1 MTLLSHAD
9 YERIAA
15 NLSYPTEAFIGGT
28 FAPALSGETMPTVN
42 PATGKEIARVA
53 SCGREDVD
61 KAVAAA
67 RKAFE
72 SGAWSRMHPSER
84 KKILMR
90 FIGLIEKHQVE
101 LAVLESL
108 DSGKPVR
115 ECLLTDL
122 PETIECLEWHAECAD
137 KQYGGISPSGD
148 GRLGRPRPC
157 RRQQRHPQA
166 RQRHLALHPEAR
178 GVRRRSGHP
187 RRRVQR
193 DHGPRLL
200 RGRSARAA
208 PRRGRG
214 VLHRL
219 HRSGPPLP

>member
-122 PETIECLEWHAECAD
+122 PETIECLEWHANARTSSTAASPPPETAGWGSSCA
-137 KQYGGISPSGD
+137 SPPGWS
-148 GRLGRPRPC
+148 PASC
-157 RRQQRHPQA
+157 R
-166 RQRHLALHPEAR
+166 
-178 GVRRRSGHP
+178 GTSRS
-187 RRRVQR
+187 
-193 DHGPRLL
+193 
-200 RGRSARAA
+200 
-208 PRRGRG
+208 
-214 VLHRL
+214 
-219 HRSGPPLP
+219 

>member
-15 NLSYPTEAFIGGT
+15 NLSYPTEAFIGGA

-90 FIGLIEKHQVE
+90 FIGSSKSIRSSWRSSNRWT
-101 LAVLESL
+101 AGSP
-108 DSGKPVR
+108 SANACSRICRKPSSASNGTPNAR
-115 ECLLTDL
+115 TSSTAASPP
-122 PETIECLEWHAECAD
+122 PETAGWGSSCA
-137 KQYGGISPSGD
+137 SPPGWS
-148 GRLGRPRPC
+148 PASC
-157 RRQQRHPQA
+157 R
-166 RQRHLALHPEAR
+166 
-178 GVRRRSGHP
+178 GTSRS
-187 RRRVQR
+187 
-193 DHGPRLL
+193 
-200 RGRSARAA
+200 
-208 PRRGRG
+208 
-214 VLHRL
+214 
-219 HRSGPPLP
+219 

>member
-72 SGAWSRMHPSER
+72 GGVWSRMHPSER

-115 ECLLTDL
+115 EACSRICRKPSSASNGT
-122 PETIECLEWHAECAD
+122 PNARTSSTAASPPPGTAGWGSSCA
-137 KQYGGISPSGD
+137 SPPGWS
-148 GRLGRPRPC
+148 PASC
-157 RRQQRHPQA
+157 R
-166 RQRHLALHPEAR
+166 
-178 GVRRRSGHP
+178 GTSRS
-187 RRRVQR
+187 
-193 DHGPRLL
+193 
-200 RGRSARAA
+200 
-208 PRRGRG
+208 
-214 VLHRL
+214 
-219 HRSGPPLP
+219 

>member
-115 ECLLTDL
+115 ECLLTASNGTPNARTSSTAASPP
-122 PETIECLEWHAECAD
+122 PETAGWGSSCA
-137 KQYGGISPSGD
+137 SPPGWS
-148 GRLGRPRPC
+148 PASC
-157 RRQQRHPQA
+157 R
-166 RQRHLALHPEAR
+166 
-178 GVRRRSGHP
+178 GTSRS
-187 RRRVQR
+187 
-193 DHGPRLL
+193 
-200 RGRSARAA
+200 
-208 PRRGRG
+208 
-214 VLHRL
+214 
-219 HRSGPPLP
+219 

>member
-1 MTLLSHAD
+1 MTLLSHATTNGLREPALPD
-9 YERIAA
+9 R
-15 NLSYPTEAFIGGT
+15 AFIGGT

-42 PATGKEIARVA
+42 PATGKEIALVA

-108 DSGKPVR
+108 TAEARPRMPAHGSAGNHRVPR
-115 ECLLTDL
+115 MARRMRGTSSTAASPP
-122 PETIECLEWHAECAD
+122 PETAGWGSSCA
-137 KQYGGISPSGD
+137 SPPGWS
-148 GRLGRPRPC
+148 PASC
-157 RRQQRHPQA
+157 R
-166 RQRHLALHPEAR
+166 
-178 GVRRRSGHP
+178 GTSRS
-187 RRRVQR
+187 
-193 DHGPRLL
+193 
-200 RGRSARAA
+200 
-208 PRRGRG
+208 
-214 VLHRL
+214 
-219 HRSGPPLP
+219 

>member
-42 PATGKEIARVA
+42 PATGKEIALVA

-90 FIGLIEKHQVE
+90 FIAHRK
-101 LAVLESL
+101 A
-108 DSGKPVR
+108 SGRAGGPRIPGQR
-115 ECLLTDL
+115 E
-122 PETIECLEWHAECAD
+122 A
-137 KQYGGISPSGD
+137 
-148 GRLGRPRPC
+148 RPRMPA
-157 RRQQRHPQA
+157 HGSA
-166 RQRHLALHPEAR
+166 GNH
-178 GVRRRSGHP
+178 
-187 RRRVQR
+187 RV
-193 DHGPRLL
+193 P
-200 RGRSARAA
+200 
-208 PRRGRG
+208 
-214 VLHRL
+214 
-219 HRSGPPLP
+219 

>member
-90 FIGLIEKHQVE
+90 FIGLIERHQVE

-115 ECLLTDL
+115 ECRLPDL
-122 PETIECLEWHAECAD
+122 RETLGCLEWTADWAEQP
-137 KQYGGISPSGD
+137 KGGIPPPG
-148 GRLGRPRPC
+148 
-157 RRQQRHPQA
+157 
-166 RQRHLALHPEAR
+166 
-178 GVRRRSGHP
+178 
-187 RRRVQR
+187 
-193 DHGPRLL
+193 
-200 RGRSARAA
+200 AA
-208 PRRGRG
+208 PAGCGNRCNRPHGAAR
-214 VLHRL
+214 
-219 HRSGPPLP
+219 

>member
-72 SGAWSRMHPSER
+72 SGVWSRMHPSER

-90 FIGLIEKHQVE
+90 FIGLIEKNRWT
-101 LAVLESL
+101 A
-108 DSGKPVR
+108 G
-115 ECLLTDL
+115 
-122 PETIECLEWHAECAD
+122 
-137 KQYGGISPSGD
+137 SPSANACS
-148 GRLGRPRPC
+148 RIC
-157 RRQQRHPQA
+157 RKPSSASNGTPNA
-166 RQRHLALHPEAR
+166 RTSSTAASPPPGTAGWGSSCASPPGWSPASCR
-178 GVRRRSGHP
+178 GTSRS
-187 RRRVQR
+187 
-193 DHGPRLL
+193 
-200 RGRSARAA
+200 
-208 PRRGRG
+208 
-214 VLHRL
+214 
-219 HRSGPPLP
+219 